1 MINFT
6 EMLNFEI
13 NVWVHECS
21 GLGKGD
27 YCTSWHDAEKI
38 IEMGNISVSHN
49 QAWPSQAGPAS
60 QYAATDKTTL
70 RAAMICYLKMQE
82 VFHA

>member
-13 NVWVHECS
+13 NAWVHECS
-21 GLGKGD
+21 GMGKGD
-27 YCTSWHDAEKI
+27 YCNSWDDAGRI
-38 IEMGNISVSHN
+38 IEKANIAVSGN